1 MRSWEVGV
9 GDSNG
14 KKLEEI
20 KEWEVSFLGNIN
32 RFDG

>member
-1 MRSWEVGV
+1 MDRREVKWMETRSWEVGV

-20 KEWEVSFLGNIN
+20 KE
-32 RFDG
+32 